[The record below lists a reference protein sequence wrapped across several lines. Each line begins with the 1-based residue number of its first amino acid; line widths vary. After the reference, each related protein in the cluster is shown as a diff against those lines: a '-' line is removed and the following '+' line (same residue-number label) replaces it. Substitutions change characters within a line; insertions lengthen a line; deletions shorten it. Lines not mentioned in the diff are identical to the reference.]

1 LESDE
6 GLFVVSSAIKTGD
19 VTGNDVTGNKVMA
32 VSKADR
38 IDRLPG

>member
-19 VTGNDVTGNKVMA
+19 VTGNKVTA